1 MKKEVR
7 ARIVAVGL
15 ALALALACIPLS
27 ACGGSQGNSS
37 GGSQNTASS
46 SSSGNTSSKDSGSGS
61 SASSKDSSSSSSN
74 SSSSSS
80 NSSSSSS
87 DSSSKDSSSSKAS
100 DFTISK
106 DEITEAYM
114 GTDTGDE
121 GVYWISNADGSKAG
135 LFILASSGDY
145 ISFMGKAEV
154 EGNII
159 TITDAVS
166 GNAVAIAVTN
176 KGDGTIGLSGG
187 IATTDGTTTNF
198 EATVAPVSV
207 DQAFKVVQDINK
219 YGNMIA

>member
-7 ARIVAVGL
+7 AKIIAVG
-15 ALALALACIPLS
+15 LALALACIPLS

-61 SASSKDSSSSSSN
+61 SASTKD
-74 SSSSSS
+74 
-80 NSSSSSS
+80 SSSSSS

-114 GTDTGDE
+114 GTDTDDE
-121 GVYWISNADGSKAG
+121 GVYWICNADGSKAG

-145 ISFMGKAEV
+145 ISFMGKAED

-159 TITDAVS
+159 TVTDAVS

-207 DQAFKVVQDINK
+207 DQAFKTIQDINK

>member
-1 MKKEVR
+1 MNPATLGPMTRDRLNTAEFK
-7 ARIVAVGL
+7 AI
-15 ALALALACIPLS
+15 ALAR
-27 ACGGSQGNSS
+27 QS
-37 GGSQNTASS
+37 GQS
-46 SSSGNTSSKDSGSGS
+46 
-61 SASSKDSSSSSSN
+61 
-74 SSSSSS
+74 
-80 NSSSSSS
+80 
-87 DSSSKDSSSSKAS
+87 
-100 DFTISK
+100 TIWLMH
-106 DEITEAYM
+106 TY
-114 GTDTGDE
+114 E

-207 DQAFKVVQDINK
+207 DQAFKVIQDINK

>member
-7 ARIVAVGL
+7 ARIVAVG
-15 ALALALACIPLS
+15 LALALACIPLS

-37 GGSQNTASS
+37 GGSQNTTSG

-80 NSSSSSS
+80 
-87 DSSSKDSSSSKAS
+87 SSSKDSNAGEAS

-145 ISFMGKAEV
+145 ISFMGKAED

-207 DQAFKVVQDINK
+207 DQAFKVIQDINK

>member
-7 ARIVAVGL
+7 AKIIAVG
-15 ALALALACIPLS
+15 LALALACIPLS
-27 ACGGSQGNSS
+27 ACGGSQNNSS
-37 GGSQNTASS
+37 GGSQNTTSS
-46 SSSGNTSSKDSGSGS
+46 SSSGSSNSKSSDSESSTST
-61 SASSKDSSSSSSN
+61 KDSSSSSGD
-74 SSSSSS
+74 SSSKD
-80 NSSSSSS
+80 SSSSSS

-114 GTDTGDE
+114 GIDTDDE
-121 GVYWISNADGSKAG
+121 GVYWICNADGSKAG

-145 ISFMGKAEV
+145 ISFMGKAED

-159 TITDAVS
+159 TVTDAVS

-207 DQAFKVVQDINK
+207 DQAFKTIQGINK

>member
-7 ARIVAVGL
+7 AKIIAVG
-15 ALALALACIPLS
+15 LALALACIPLS
-27 ACGGSQGNSS
+27 ACGGSQNNSS
-37 GGSQNTASS
+37 GGSQNTTSS

-80 NSSSSSS
+80 
-87 DSSSKDSSSSKAS
+87 SSSKDSNAGKAS

-114 GTDTGDE
+114 GIDTDDE
-121 GVYWISNADGSKAG
+121 GVYWICNADGSKAG

-145 ISFMGKAEV
+145 ISFMGKAED

-207 DQAFKVVQDINK
+207 DQAFKTIQDINK

>member
-7 ARIVAVGL
+7 ARIVAVG
-15 ALALALACIPLS
+15 LALALACIPLS

-80 NSSSSSS
+80 
-87 DSSSKDSSSSKAS
+87 SSSKDSNAGEAS

-114 GTDTGDE
+114 GTDTDDE
-121 GVYWISNADGSKAG
+121 GVYWICNADGSKAG

-145 ISFMGKAEV
+145 ISFMGKAED

-159 TITDAVS
+159 TVTDAVS

-187 IATTDGTTTNF
+187 IATTDGTTANF

-207 DQAFKVVQDINK
+207 DQAFKTIQGINK